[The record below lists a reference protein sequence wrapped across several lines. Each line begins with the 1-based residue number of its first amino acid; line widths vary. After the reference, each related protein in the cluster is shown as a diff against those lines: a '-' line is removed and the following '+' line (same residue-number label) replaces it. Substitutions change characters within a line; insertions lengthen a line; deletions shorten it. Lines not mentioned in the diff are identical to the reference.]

1 MNQFTREKPLVSIV
15 IPSWFT
21 HQGQHGKYGEHET
34 FWFGS
39 ECLKRLLETSTGI
52 KDIGNRPIFELIII
66 DNGSTLTQEDI
77 DESIG
82 RASFASMGHLK
93 SSELV
98 LTNESKNVEKSKFSI
113 EDYWSQADIL
123 IRNKNNLGFGPAVN
137 QGIAVAR
144 GEYICCLNN
153 DILVWDGWL
162 NALLNVFSIPNPPKP
177 VGVVMPALVQK
188 LRDAREAIKL
198 EKIECTK
205 NAGVYS
211 PGAEFGS
218 LWIARTDLLRKI
230 AQNRDGYQVL
240 DEGFVNG
247 KEDRL
252 LWLEIRKLGLETYRT
267 HDTRVFHQGQMSCG
281 KTKDR
286 HLYRES
292 NTKLL
297 KKEKERLGFL

>member
-98 LTNESKNVEKSKFSI
+98 LTNESNSSK
-113 EDYWSQADIL
+113 
-123 IRNKNNLGFGPAVN
+123 
-137 QGIAVAR
+137 
-144 GEYICCLNN
+144 
-153 DILVWDGWL
+153 
-162 NALLNVFSIPNPPKP
+162 
-177 VGVVMPALVQK
+177 
-188 LRDAREAIKL
+188 
-198 EKIECTK
+198 
-205 NAGVYS
+205 
-211 PGAEFGS
+211 
-218 LWIARTDLLRKI
+218 
-230 AQNRDGYQVL
+230 
-240 DEGFVNG
+240 
-247 KEDRL
+247 
-252 LWLEIRKLGLETYRT
+252 
-267 HDTRVFHQGQMSCG
+267 
-281 KTKDR
+281 
-286 HLYRES
+286 
-292 NTKLL
+292 
-297 KKEKERLGFL
+297 